1 MHLFLASFLVP
12 FANVFLQQCRDDDDD
27 GDDGDDGDDDDADR
41 IISSQI
47 ILANMFF
54 SSAVKS

>member
-27 GDDGDDGDDDDADR
+27 GDDGDDGDADR
-41 IISSQI
+41 IISSRI

>member
-54 SSAVKS
+54 PVP